1 MIFRFFILEVE
12 YRGEVDLK
20 EEIIRMSL
28 DLRV

>member
-1 MIFRFFILEVE
+1 MTPRFLILEVE
-12 YRGEVDLK
+12 YRGEADLK